1 MVLDRLDDI
10 EMRLRRLEGVPEI
23 AGFFREQAAEM
34 KAVHDKAVA
43 SEKAEAEAAK
53 EAAIEK
59 SRAAAAAAA
68 ERLKA
73 GEHNGL

>member
-10 EMRLRRLEGVPEI
+10 EMRLPRLEGVPEI
-23 AGFFREQAAEM
+23 AGFFREQAAEI
-34 KAVHDKAVA
+34 
-43 SEKAEAEAAK
+43 AAK

-59 SRAAAAAAA
+59 SRAAAA